1 MAFNKAKSLLRYANL
16 LSPNLKRNLSVSVIC
31 RQKAYNIPPN
41 GNELQRP
48 AGIASFCRLPVQK
61 TTEGKIRPNHYDRII
76 LIVKFLKRS
85 FKKESNMTDRINW
98 LKTLTILVTTVHLSS
113 TQVWMWQL
121 SVSHWIPRHPT
132 ARGPGS
138 VPDKSEQNPR

>member
-76 LIVKFLKRS
+76 LRVKFLKRS
-85 FKKESNMTDRINW
+85 FKKESNMSVRSDRE
-98 LKTLTILVTTVHLSS
+98 
-113 TQVWMWQL
+113 
-121 SVSHWIPRHPT
+121 
-132 ARGPGS
+132 
-138 VPDKSEQNPR
+138 DKLA